1 MLAAPPAQ
9 ILVEEREAMN
19 RMYALMLALGAGLFV
34 VGCDEA
40 ADRTRDLLREQQSKA
55 IQGASDAARKSLDET
70 RTAASE
76 SVGDALKGDKE
87 EDAAAKELK
96 GDEK

>member
-1 MLAAPPAQ
+1 
-9 ILVEEREAMN
+9 MN
-19 RMYALMLALGAGLFV
+19 RVYALTLALGACLVV

-55 IQGASDAARKSLDET
+55 LQGATDAARDKLDEA
-70 RTAASE
+70 RGAASE